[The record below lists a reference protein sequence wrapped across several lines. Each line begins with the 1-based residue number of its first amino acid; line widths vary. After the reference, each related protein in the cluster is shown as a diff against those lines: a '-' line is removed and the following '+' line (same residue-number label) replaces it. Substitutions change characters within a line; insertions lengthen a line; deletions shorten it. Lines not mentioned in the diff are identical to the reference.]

1 MKKAIVLFRRELRL
15 EDNQALNSAL
25 ESGLFIVPIFIF
37 TPEQIEKNPYRSDVA
52 LGFMLESLLELSKAI
67 KKQHGKLFIFYGR
80 QHRVL
85 KELLKSDADIVHL
98 YANSDVTP
106 YSIKRDSDIEKACDQ
121 HGVECSFYDDHLL
134 FPKNSVLTK
143 GHTPFKIFTPFY
155 RRAKSI
161 LVPDATN
168 NTRFRFTD
176 KLAHDLK
183 EITLNEA
190 QGFCSQ
196 KRPASLVGGRSH
208 GLKILKRLA
217 QYEHYDENRDEL
229 GSDTTGLSPYLKFG
243 CLSIRE
249 AYWGI
254 SDGLRQPEPLLRQLY
269 WREFFYNLA
278 LAFPHVFGSS
288 FHKKYDAILWSEDR
302 ASFER
307 WSDAKTGVPVVDA
320 AMRNL
325 NETGFITNRA
335 RLIAASFLTKLLL
348 IDWRWGEKYFA
359 NKLIDYDPAVNNGNW
374 QWVAGSGADAQPY
387 FRIFNPWLQAKKF
400 DPEAQYIKR
409 WLPELAH
416 LSSKEIHR
424 WHDQRHPQANYPSPM
439 IDYPLAKEIAIEAYR
454 MALR

>member
-15 EDNQALNSAL
+15 QDNQALNAAL

-37 TPEQIEKNPYRSDVA
+37 TPEQVEKNPYGSDFA
-52 LGFMLESLLELSKAI
+52 IGFMLESLLELSKAI
-67 KKQHGKLFIFYGR
+67 KRQHGKLFIFYGR
-80 QHRVL
+80 QHQVI
-85 KELLKSDADIVHL
+85 KCLLKSDTDIAHL

-106 YSIKRDSDIEKACDQ
+106 YSIKRDGDIEKACGQ
-121 HGVECSFYDDHLL
+121 HGVACSFYDDHLM
-134 FPKNSVLTK
+134 FPRNSVLTQ

-155 RRAKSI
+155 RQAKTLSI
-161 LVPDATN
+161 PPATN
-168 NTRFRFTD
+168 KTRFRFIH
-176 KLAHDLK
+176 KLTHNLK
-183 EITLNEA
+183 EMTLHEA
-190 QGFCSQ
+190 QGFSSQ
-196 KRPASLVGGRSH
+196 KNTGAFIGGRSH
-208 GLKILKRLA
+208 ALKILKRLP
-217 QYEHYDENRDEL
+217 QHEHYDENRDEL
-229 GSDTTGLSPYLKFG
+229 SSDTTGLSPYLKFG

-254 SDGLRQPEPLLRQLY
+254 SDGLHRPELLLRQLY

-288 FHKKYDAILWSEDR
+288 FHQKYDAISWSEDR

-307 WSDAKTGVPVVDA
+307 WSEAKTGVPVVDA

-348 IDWRWGEKYFA
+348 IDWRWGERYFA

-387 FRIFNPWLQAKKF
+387 FRIINPWRQAQKF

-424 WHDQRHPQANYPSPM
+424 WHEQRYPQPNYPAPM
-439 IDYPLAKEIAIEAYR
+439 IYYPLAKELALETYR
-454 MALR
+454 IALR